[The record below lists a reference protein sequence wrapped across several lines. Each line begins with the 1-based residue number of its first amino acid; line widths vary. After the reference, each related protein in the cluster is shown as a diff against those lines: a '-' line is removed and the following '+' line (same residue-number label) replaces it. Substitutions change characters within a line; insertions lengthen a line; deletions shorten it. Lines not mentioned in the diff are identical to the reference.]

1 MLEKQITNK
10 KTTHAFHVLDPS
22 PWPFLSGIGALAVTT
37 GGVLYM
43 HMYSNGMALLN
54 FGLIFATFIMVSW
67 LLDIIN
73 ESTFGGFHTKAVQK
87 GLKIGFILFL
97 VSEIM
102 FFASFFWAFFHSSLN
117 PVITI
122 GNVWPPKGIEALSPY
137 TIALLNTAIL
147 LTSGATVTWA
157 HYSILNDNREEAIM
171 GLSATIGLGLFF
183 TWVQSIEYKTAAI
196 SINDS
201 VFGSLL
207 YLMTGFHGAHVILGT
222 LFLIA
227 CLIRLVFYH
236 FTKEHHLGFE
246 FASWYWHFVDIVW
259 IFLYICVY
267 WWSWPGSNVA
277 L

>member
-1 MLEKQITNK
+1 MLNNIKK

-22 PWPFLSGIGALAVTT
+22 PWPFLTGVGALATTT
-37 GGVLYM
+37 GGILYM
-43 HMYSNGMALLN
+43 HMYLGGMTLLK
-54 FGLIFATFIMVSW
+54 FGLIYLTFISTNW
-67 LLDIIN
+67 FIDIIN
-73 ESTFGGFHTKAVQK
+73 ESTLGGFHTKAVQR
-87 GLKIGFILFL
+87 GLKIGFILFI

-102 FFASFFWAFFHSSLN
+102 FFVSFFWAYFHSSLN
-117 PVITI
+117 PVINI
-122 GNVWPPKGIEALSPY
+122 GNVWPPKGIDPLSPY
-137 TIALLNTAIL
+137 TIALLNTALL

-157 HYSILNDNREEAIM
+157 HYAILDDNRDEAIQ
-171 GLSATIGLGLFF
+171 GLGFTIFLGLVF
-183 TWVQSIEYKTAAI
+183 TWVQSIEYTTAPI

-207 YLMTGFHGAHVILGT
+207 YLMTGFHGIHVIAGT
-222 LFLIA
+222 VFL
-227 CLIRLVFYH
+227 LVSFIRLVLYH

-267 WWSWPGSNVA
+267 WWSWPPSPYHIV

>member
-1 MLEKQITNK
+1 MSKTIQK
-10 KTTHAFHVLDPS
+10 RTTHAFHVLDPS
-22 PWPFLSGIGALAVTT
+22 PWPFLSGIGALALTT

-43 HMYSNGMALLN
+43 HMYVGGMTLLK
-54 FGLIFATFIMVSW
+54 FGLIFLSFIAFNW
-67 LLDIIN
+67 FFDIVN
-73 ESTFGGFHTKAVQK
+73 ESTYGGFHTKAVQR

-102 FFASFFWAFFHSSLN
+102 FFVSFFWAFFHSSLN

-122 GNVWPPKGIEALSPY
+122 GNVWPPRGIDPLSPY
-137 TIALLNTAIL
+137 TIALLNTALL
-147 LTSGATVTWA
+147 LTSGASVTWA
-157 HYSILNDNREEAIM
+157 HYSLLDDNREEAIM
-171 GLSATIGLGLFF
+171 GLSATVALGLIF
-183 TWVQSIEYKTAAI
+183 TWVQSIEYKTAGI

-207 YLMTGFHGAHVILGT
+207 YLMTGFHGAHVIIGT
-222 LFLIA
+222 LFLFV

-236 FTKEHHLGFE
+236 FTEDHHLGFE

-267 WWSWPGSNVA
+267 WWSWPATV
-277 L
+277 